1 VNRLQLRSLVRLIH
15 ADNGAGADEE
25 LLARYHRDG
34 DESAFTALVHRYGR
48 LVWAVC
54 RHQTRTDADAED
66 AFQATFLV
74 FARNAGAIR
83 KTSAL
88 GAWLHGVAYRVCA
101 KARKA
106 AQARAARERTVSRGE
121 VSNDLPDSAWDRA
134 LAAVHDELARL
145 PETLRIPFVLCCL
158 EGKGTSVAAAQLGWK
173 LGTFSGRLTRA
184 KDLLMARLEAR
195 GFSAGALAA
204 AAVTAGA
211 ASAPAAVTDRVLTLA
226 LPGATIP
233 KTIHLLTQGVIEMS
247 LTRAKLL
254 AAGLIVA
261 CGLGT
266 GLGTHWAARADDPKP
281 GHQTKPDKPPATVD
295 DLSRLIQIDN
305 ASAADAAALLALTLE
320 QAGKPPGAAATAKWE
335 YDFVQVSAMSKSR
348 FVKFLGDRE
357 ASGWEFNGQVTLAGE
372 DAPVWL
378 FRRPRQATAVDATVR
393 EAVHDWVFDAIRL
406 HDTGKTDAN
415 AARIKELEAELARL
429 KGTAGNKTPD
439 VKQEKVFKPDEL
451 PLGASEMADIL
462 RRLAVKRYG
471 YERLECTVHTPGSL
485 LVLRGDKESVE
496 WATGIIQALMK
507 K

>member
-15 ADNGAGADEE
+15 ADNGTGADAD
-25 LLARYHRDG
+25 LLTRYHRDG

-54 RHQTRTDADAED
+54 RHQTRSDADAED

-106 AQARAARERTVSRGE
+106 AQARVAREQTVSRGE
-121 VSNDLPDSAWDRA
+121 ASNDVPDSAWDRA

-145 PETLRIPFVLCCL
+145 PETLRVPFVLCCL
-158 EGKGTSVAAAQLGWK
+158 EGKGTSAAAAQLGWK

-195 GFSAGALAA
+195 GLSAGALAA

-266 GLGTHWAARADDPKP
+266 G
-281 GHQTKPDKPPATVD
+281 
-295 DLSRLIQIDN
+295 
-305 ASAADAAALLALTLE
+305 
-320 QAGKPPGAAATAKWE
+320 
-335 YDFVQVSAMSKSR
+335 FV
-348 FVKFLGDRE
+348 
-357 ASGWEFNGQVTLAGE
+357 
-372 DAPVWL
+372 
-378 FRRPRQATAVDATVR
+378 
-393 EAVHDWVFDAIRL
+393 
-406 HDTGKTDAN
+406 
-415 AARIKELEAELARL
+415 
-429 KGTAGNKTPD
+429 
-439 VKQEKVFKPDEL
+439 
-451 PLGASEMADIL
+451 
-462 RRLAVKRYG
+462 
-471 YERLECTVHTPGSL
+471 
-485 LVLRGDKESVE
+485 
-496 WATGIIQALMK
+496 
-507 K
+507 

>member
-1 VNRLQLRSLVRLIH
+1 VNWLQLRSLVRLIH
-15 ADNGAGADEE
+15 ADNGAGADAD

-106 AQARAARERTVSRGE
+106 AQSRASRERAVSRDE
-121 VSNDLPDSAWDRA
+121 SSNDIPDSTWDRA

-158 EGKGTSVAAAQLGWK
+158 EGKGTSAAAAQLGWK
-173 LGTFSGRLTRA
+173 LGTFSGRLSRA

-195 GFSAGALAA
+195 DLSAGALAA
-204 AAVTAGA
+204 AAVTVGA

-281 GHQTKPDKPPATVD
+281 GQQTKPDKPPTVD
-295 DLSRLIQIDN
+295 DLFRRVLIDD

-320 QAGKPPGAAATAKWE
+320 QAGKPPSAPATAKWE

-348 FVKFLGDRE
+348 FVKFLADRE

-378 FRRPRQATAVDATVR
+378 FRRPRQETVEDMTARDAL
-393 EAVHDWVFDAIRL
+393 HDWVAAANRL
-406 HDTGKTDAN
+406 HDTGKADVSV
-415 AARIKELEAELARL
+415 ARIKELEAELARL

-439 VKQEKVFKPDEL
+439 PKQEKVFKPDEL

-485 LVLRGDKESVE
+485 LGLRGDKESVD